1 MTARDHPGDRMLT
14 ATSDTRPRSSR
25 LPRHERRRQL
35 LDAALEVFV
44 SQGYHQAAMD
54 DIAERA
60 GVSKPV
66 LYQHF
71 PGKLELYI
79 ALLDTQAEAL
89 GDAVVAALAG
99 TTDNRERIHGVL
111 SAYFAFVD
119 RSDHDGAFRLI
130 FESDL
135 VNEPAVRDR
144 VESVTRRTMLA
155 VADTVAADTG
165 LGRAEAQLLAT
176 ALTGAAQV
184 AARWWLAEERPISQ
198 EDAIRL
204 LESLLW
210 RGISNFPR
218 QGS

>member
-1 MTARDHPGDRMLT
+1 MSGVVVSRMLG
-14 ATSDTRPRSSR
+14 ADVGRGGR
-25 LPRHERRRQL
+25 LPRSARRKQL
-35 LDAALEVFV
+35 LAAAQEVFV
-44 SQGYHQAAMD
+44 ANGYHAAAMD

-71 PGKLELYI
+71 PGKLELYL

-89 GDAVVAALAG
+89 GEAVLDALAG
-99 TTDNRERIHGVL
+99 TTDNQQRIHGVL
-111 SAYFAFVD
+111 SAYFSFVD

-135 VNEPAVRDR
+135 VNEPAVRER
-144 VESVTRRTMLA
+144 VESVTETTMRA
-155 VADTVAADTG
+155 VADVVAADTG
-165 LGRAEAQLLAT
+165 LGASEAQLLAT

-184 AARWWLAEERPISQ
+184 AARWWLASDRPVSQ
-198 EDAIRL
+198 DEAIHL

-210 RGISNFPR
+210 RGISNCPR
-218 QGS
+218 QP